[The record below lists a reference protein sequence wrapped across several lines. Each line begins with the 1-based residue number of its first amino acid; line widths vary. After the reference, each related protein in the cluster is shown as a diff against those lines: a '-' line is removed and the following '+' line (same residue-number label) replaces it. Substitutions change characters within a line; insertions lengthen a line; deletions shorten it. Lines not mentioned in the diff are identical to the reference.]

1 MVATG
6 EGLTYT
12 WYYTSNGS
20 DSRFFVSSTTTAT
33 YSTTMDSSRDGRKIY
48 CVIKDAKGNTVT
60 SNTVTLRMSVDQP
73 SEDPAPS
80 NTNATI
86 TASGGL
92 NIRNGAG
99 SSYTVVGHYYNGD
112 RVEILET
119 KTVGSTVWGR
129 TDKGWVS
136 MDYVKLDVEIRTVT
150 ADSLTIRASAS
161 TSGKVVGY
169 LYKGDK
175 VTITETKTADGYTW
189 GKCSKGWI
197 ALKYTKL

>member
-1 MVATG
+1 MKASG
-6 EGLTYT
+6 DGLKYAWYFKNPGASRFNYTSTFAGDTYT
-12 WYYTSNGS
+12 TLMS
-20 DSRFFVSSTTTAT
+20 DSRN
-33 YSTTMDSSRDGRKIY
+33 GRQVY
-48 CVIKDAKGNTVT
+48 CVITDKYGNSVTTNTVT
-60 SNTVTLRMSVDQP
+60 MRMSADQP

-86 TASGGL
+86 QASGGL
-92 NIRNGAG
+92 NIRSGAG
-99 SSYTVVGHYYNGD
+99 SDYSVVGHYYNGD

-119 KTVGSTVWGR
+119 KTVGSTVWGK